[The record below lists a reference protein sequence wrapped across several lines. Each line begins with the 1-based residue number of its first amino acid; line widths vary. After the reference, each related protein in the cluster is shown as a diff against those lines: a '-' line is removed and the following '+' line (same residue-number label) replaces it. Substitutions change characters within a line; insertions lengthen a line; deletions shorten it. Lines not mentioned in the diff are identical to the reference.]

1 MSAKE
6 LVMRAP
12 ELCGVPNAARWAR
25 IAEFVWV
32 EEATHPKSVFART
45 EGDEKQEEARLDV
58 LFGWGLLA
66 TNSKKTWYIRNLLG
80 LLLVRHYILE
90 HGRSDLMSNAAT
102 LEAIVTPEEVNNPD
116 VSALL
121 TVEQAAKGFWT

>member
-6 LVMRAP
+6 LVMKAP
-12 ELCGVPNAARWAR
+12 ELCGVSNAARWAR

-32 EEATHPKSVFART
+32 EEATHPKSVFSRSEEDA
-45 EGDEKQEEARLDV
+45 GDEEARLDV
-58 LFGWGLLA
+58 LFGWDPLEGDKA
-66 TNSKKTWYIRNLLG
+66 WYIRSLMNLLM
-80 LLLVRHYILE
+80 LRHYILE
-90 HGRSDLMSNAAT
+90 HGRTDLMARAAE
-102 LEAIVTPEEVNNPD
+102 LEGMVGKAEADYPD

>member
-6 LVMRAP
+6 LVMKAP
-12 ELCGVPNAARWAR
+12 ELCGVPNAARWSR

-45 EGDEKQEEARLDV
+45 DEDGVSEESRLDV

-66 TNSKKTWYIRNLLG
+66 TDSRKTWYIRNLLG

-90 HGRSDLMSNAAT
+90 HGRSDLMNKAAT
-102 LEAIVTPEEVNNPD
+102 LEAIVTPEEANHTD
-116 VSALL
+116 VSAIL

>member
-6 LVMRAP
+6 LVMKAP

-45 EGDEKQEEARLDV
+45 EEDGQDESGRLAP
-58 LFGWGLLA
+58 LFGWTSDAPDSGKAMYIMLLLA
-66 TNSKKTWYIRNLLG
+66 

-90 HGRSDLMSNAAT
+90 HGRSDLMSRAA
-102 LEAIVTPEEVNNPD
+102 LIEGFISPSEAKYSD

>member
-6 LVMRAP
+6 LVMKAP

-32 EEATHPKSVFART
+32 EEATHPQSVFARSEADAGNE
-45 EGDEKQEEARLDV
+45 EGRVDV
-58 LFGWGLLA
+58 LFGWDKENPSSDG
-66 TNSKKTWYIRNLLG
+66 TYIR
-80 LLLVRHYILE
+80 LLLQLLLLRHYILE
-90 HGRSDLMSNAAT
+90 HGRSDLMDRASA
-102 LEAIVTPEEVNNPD
+102 LEAKLIPMEMHFPD